1 MQKISTFFNFF
12 SSSLRFF
19 IYNTLQSYMNITI
32 TTGQYLAH
40 ELLIIIYKRK
50 MIQSNNKIVSLLNK
64 NIYKKTNKDL
74 IFVLLLIIIIL
85 KRD

>member
-1 MQKISTFFNFF
+1 
-12 SSSLRFF
+12 
-19 IYNTLQSYMNITI
+19 MNITI
-32 TTGQYLAH
+32 TTGQYLAL